1 MEKENKEAFVR
12 LLQRPLSSRVG
23 FFEEITR

>member
-1 MEKENKEAFVR
+1 MNLEKEEVFVR
-12 LLQRPLSSRVG
+12 LLKRPLSSRVG